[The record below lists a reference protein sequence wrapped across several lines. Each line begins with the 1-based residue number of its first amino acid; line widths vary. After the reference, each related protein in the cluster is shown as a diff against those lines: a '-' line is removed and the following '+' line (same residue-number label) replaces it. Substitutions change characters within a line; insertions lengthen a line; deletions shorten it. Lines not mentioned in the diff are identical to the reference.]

1 MFLSIIVPV
10 YNEEESLAE
19 LLRQIE
25 EVAAANGYEK
35 EVIFVDDGSTDASW
49 SVISQLAEAND
60 FVRAVRF
67 RRNFGK
73 AAALEAGFALATG
86 EFVMTMDADL
96 QDDPAEIP
104 QFLAKL
110 AEGYDVVSGWKKVR
124 HDPWH
129 KVYPSRVFNRMVS
142 RLSGV
147 QLHDHNCGMKC
158 SRAEVLKEI
167 TLYGER
173 HRFIPALAG
182 ARGFKVSEVV
192 IQHRARQFG
201 VSKYGF
207 TRFLKGFMDLLS
219 VKLATTYGQRPLHI
233 LGGTAVVLLLIS
245 FLLAALVF
253 AITTTSLPFIYWITS
268 WLYTQESLAPET
280 LSMAIYKVHP
290 VLAFLVTVLFTIMEW
305 AMNLCYYLGLMLLTG
320 GIVAELMTAFY
331 QQGPKQPQ
339 TNFAVKETIRA
350 DRQ

>member
-25 EVAAANGYEK
+25 ETAAANGYEK
-35 EVIFVDDGSTDASW
+35 EVIFVDDGSSDTSW
-49 SVISQLAEAND
+49 DVISRLAAANEW
-60 FVRAVRF
+60 VRAVRF

-73 AAALEAGFALATG
+73 AAALEAGFTLATG

-104 QFLAKL
+104 QFLAKM
-110 AEGYDVVSGWKKVR
+110 AEGFDVVSGWKKVR

-129 KVYPSRVFNRMVS
+129 KVYPSRVFNKMVS

-158 SRAEVLKEI
+158 YRAEVLKEV

-182 ARGFKVSEVV
+182 ARGFKVAEVV

-233 LGGTAVVLLLIS
+233 LGGTAVVLLGIS
-245 FLLAALVF
+245 FV
-253 AITTTSLPFIYWITS
+253 ISL
-268 WLYTQESLAPET
+268 
-280 LSMAIYKVHP
+280 
-290 VLAFLVTVLFTIMEW
+290 LFTSIPGHSNAVNTLVSW
-305 AMNLCYYLGLMLLTG
+305 VYSIPAMQENILFACLTSAMIAILIWILNLCYYLGLMLLTG

-339 TNFAVKETIRA
+339 TNFAVKETIRGE
-350 DRQ
+350 

>member
-25 EVAAANGYEK
+25 EVAATNGYEK
-35 EVIFVDDGSTDASW
+35 EVIFVDDGSSDASW
-49 SVISQLAEAND
+49 DVISSLAKENAS
-60 FVRAVRF
+60 VRAVRF

-73 AAALEAGFALATG
+73 AAALEAGFALAKG

-104 QFLAKL
+104 QFLAKM
-110 AEGYDVVSGWKKVR
+110 AEGFDVVSGWKKVR

-129 KVYPSRVFNRMVS
+129 KVYPSRVFNKMVS
-142 RLSGV
+142 RASGV

-158 SRAEVLKEI
+158 YRAEVLAEI

-182 ARGFKVSEVV
+182 ARGFKVAEVV

-233 LGGTAVVLLLIS
+233 LGGTAVVLLGIS
-245 FLLAALVF
+245 LV
-253 AITTTSLPFIYWITS
+253 IS
-268 WLYTQESLAPET
+268 
-280 LSMAIYKVHP
+280 
-290 VLAFLVTVLFTIMEW
+290 LVTYIFFTSSMFFPGITRWLVDSAINPTNRGLVVLYYSSFQLFTWIN
-305 AMNLCYYLGLMLLTG
+305 NLCYFLGLMLLTG

-339 TNFAVKETIRA
+339 TNFAVKETIRGE
-350 DRQ
+350 